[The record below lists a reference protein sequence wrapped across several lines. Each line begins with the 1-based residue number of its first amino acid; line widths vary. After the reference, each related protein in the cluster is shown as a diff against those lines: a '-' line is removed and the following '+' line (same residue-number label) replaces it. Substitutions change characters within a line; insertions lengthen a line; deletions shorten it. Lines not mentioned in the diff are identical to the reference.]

1 MDADVVSAAI
11 QQNEGRELL
20 FRDIRN
26 LITLKTLE
34 QMTPADVEYVYCTL
48 NGMSK
53 PEIRSRLGCK
63 HNRIA
68 EIGHSDIVKT
78 AIIDAKRNIAQ
89 GLITST
95 DVAAAA
101 ESEILSN
108 AYRLAINDN
117 VELDMRHKFMK
128 LVLDY
133 RIQVMKAMPIL
144 SKSMEH
150 DLRTSEIRIESEA
163 KDKMSEHLRLSIV
176 TPEVGVENIPRSKA
190 LAVELEEPMG
200 EQASMTL
207 PKT

>member
-1 MDADVVSAAI
+1 
-11 QQNEGRELL
+11 
-20 FRDIRN
+20 
-26 LITLKTLE
+26 
-34 QMTPADVEYVYCTL
+34 
-48 NGMSK
+48 MSK

-78 AIIDAKRNIAQ
+78 AILDAKRNIAQ

-133 RIQVMKAMPIL
+133 RVQVMKAMPIL

-163 KDKMSEHLRLSIV
+163 KNKMSEHLRLSIV
-176 TPEVGVENIPRSKA
+176 TPEVGVENIPSSKA
-190 LAVELEEPMG
+190 LAEELEEPMG